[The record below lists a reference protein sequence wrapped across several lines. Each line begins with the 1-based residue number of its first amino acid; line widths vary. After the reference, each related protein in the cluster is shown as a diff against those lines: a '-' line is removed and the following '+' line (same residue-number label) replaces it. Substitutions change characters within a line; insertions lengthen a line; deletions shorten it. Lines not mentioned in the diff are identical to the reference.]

1 MSSLYIFILKK
12 IKNKNKNKRK
22 TLWRKRADDIY
33 IYIYIYIECISK
45 NLFFFVVSSEFYN
58 NICFNN
64 KRIITVIDKK
74 CNQLYLI

>member
-33 IYIYIYIECISK
+33 IYIYIYILNVYQKTYSSLWSLQSFIII
-45 NLFFFVVSSEFYN
+45 FVL
-58 NICFNN
+58 
-64 KRIITVIDKK
+64 IIKE
-74 CNQLYLI
+74 